1 MWVSSAPT
9 LTSHVR
15 RHRQA
20 AGLSQARL
28 AALVG
33 VSRQALSAIEAGAS
47 VPSTTLALALS
58 RQLRCTVEDLFTL
71 PCGEVV
77 HARSGSAAPD
87 GRVILGEV
95 DGTIVAHP
103 ARPHAAADGLVVAPL
118 DAGHVAVERL
128 SDPAVPLSEHVLVA
142 GCAPLLGVLAARARQ
157 HGLHLRWVPTNS
169 SEALAL
175 LARGD
180 VHLAGIHLAES
191 HDPSPHHA
199 AAADALGGRA
209 GHLVQL
215 VRWEQGLVVPR
226 GNPHGVADG
235 ARLLAPELRLDTR
248 SAGAGAQKLLQR
260 LWQRAGGDGRPQG
273 MVARDHAEVAR
284 LVRWGVADTGVAIAA
299 AAQAE
304 GLDFVAVAEERFDL
318 VVSDAHLQQP
328 AIARVVELLGSPSFR
343 AEARRLPGYDPL
355 HAGHVESV
363 GAA

>member
-1 MWVSSAPT
+1 MRLVG
-9 LTSHVR
+9 R
-15 RHRQA
+15 RHDLIYWDADTRSVEDFMGNNGRAFPRSVNKDERWLCQVAQNFLEFHFPDTTFFLQEKPQRDTTRQ
-20 AGLSQARL
+20 SE
-28 AALVG
+28 VF
-33 VSRQALSAIEAGAS
+33 VVLSAVVKKFKYKTEESIAKAE
-47 VPSTTLALALS
+47 
-58 RQLRCTVEDLFTL
+58 QLREKKRKEFRKRQVRQQKTM
-71 PCGEVV
+71 
-77 HARSGSAAPD
+77 ARR
-87 GRVILGEV
+87 GRGK
-95 DGTIVAHP
+95 GG
-103 ARPHAAADGLVVAPL
+103 ADAKPGQRVFRDRRV
-118 DAGHVAVERL
+118 
-128 SDPAVPLSEHVLVA
+128 
-142 GCAPLLGVLAARARQ
+142 
-157 HGLHLRWVPTNS
+157 
-169 SEALAL
+169 
-175 LARGD
+175 
-180 VHLAGIHLAES
+180 
-191 HDPSPHHA
+191 HHA

-235 ARLLAPELRLDTR
+235 ARLLAPELRLATR